1 MRTVFLLA
9 AAFLFVAAQKP
20 ALFDIT
26 GTREGDAVRVVD
38 EPGRI
43 ILDVSSRSGIGG
55 AVVERRMDRW
65 PGRLVLRL
73 HLGGLESLAVSNGAL
88 TLRASVKS
96 SGGETRI
103 TYDLRN
109 GDEGPAP
116 EKGGPYWTE
125 IKVVGPGPAD
135 RGGGFELALPP
146 ALLSDA
152 SRTLEIGWINFY
164 RR

>member
-26 GTREGDAVRVVD
+26 GTREGDAVRVMD
-38 EPGRI
+38 EPGRT
-43 ILDVSSRSGIGG
+43 ILDVTSRSGIGG
-55 AVVERRMDRW
+55 AVVERRTDRW
-65 PGRLVLRL
+65 PERLILRL

-96 SGGETRI
+96 SGGEARI
-103 TYDLRN
+103 SYDLRN

-116 EKGGPYWTE
+116 EKGGPYWAE
-125 IKVVGPGPAD
+125 IKVVGP
-135 RGGGFELALPP
+135 GGGFELALPP
-146 ALLSDA
+146 ALLSA
-152 SRTLEIGWINFY
+152 GARTLEIGWIDFY